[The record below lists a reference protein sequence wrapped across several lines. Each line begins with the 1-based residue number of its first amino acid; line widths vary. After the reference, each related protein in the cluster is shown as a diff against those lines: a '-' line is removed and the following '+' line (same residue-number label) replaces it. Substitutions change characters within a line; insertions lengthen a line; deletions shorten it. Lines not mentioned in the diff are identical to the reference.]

1 MPIPSSPRIVG
12 GTAILLVLALFQSAV
27 HADSRFVTSTQN
39 ASAQPS
45 PLDYQSV
52 WQCDSAK
59 FNWYCDQE
67 DDAPPETKQAP
78 PPPPPP
84 PKPKSIREMKTIE
97 EFREELKR
105 LLGVATMNP
114 TDANVKAFIEANQ
127 VMGDKGSEFADVW
140 RRVVWSNPN
149 LDYSLRRPTNS
160 SAISTFKSSRN
171 ATETRTISELA
182 QGNGIFFFFK
192 STCPYCHQMAST
204 LKMLQKQYGIEIF
217 PVSLDGIGLPD
228 FPNPKVDQ
236 RAAAALGVTVV
247 PALFL
252 GSKSNGSIAPIGYGT
267 ISLTEIVE
275 RIYVL
280 TKTQPGQDF

>member
-39 ASAQPS
+39 ASVQPS

-52 WQCDSAK
+52 WKCDSAK
-59 FNWYCDQE
+59 FNWYCDQ
-67 DDAPPETKQAP
+67 DDAPPKEAKQAP
-78 PPPPPP
+78 PSP
-84 PKPKSIREMKTIE
+84 PKPKSIREMKTVE

-114 TDANVKAFIEANQ
+114 TEENVKAYIEANQ
-127 VMGDKGSEFADVW
+127 LMGDKGSEFADVW
-140 RRVVWSNPN
+140 RRVVWKNPD

-160 SAISTFKSSRN
+160 SAINTFKSSRSS
-171 ATETRTISELA
+171 TESRTISELA

-192 STCPYCHQMAST
+192 STCPYCHQMAPT
-204 LKMLQKQYGIEIF
+204 LKLLQKQYGIEIF
-217 PVSLDGIGLPD
+217 PISLDGGGLPD

-236 RAAAALGVTVV
+236 GAAASLGVTVV

-252 GSKSNGSIAPIGYGT
+252 GSKSSGSIAPIGYGA

-280 TKTQPGQDF
+280 TKTKPGQDF